1 MNIGIIGAGRIGRLH
16 AGNLCGRV
24 KGVRVK
30 SIADPLMNDDLRAW
44 VRSIGI
50 ARAETDPE
58 IILDDR
64 EIDAVFICSPTDTH
78 ADLIV
83 RSAGAG
89 KHIFCEKPVGS
100 DPAIIRKA
108 VDAARAAGIKLQVGF
123 VRRFDHNHG
132 AVAEAIRSGRIGRVE
147 LIKVTSRDPAPPPIG
162 YVKRSGGLFFDMMI
176 HDFDMARFL
185 AGSEVT
191 EVYARGA
198 ALIDA
203 RIEEAG
209 DVDTAV
215 VTLSFESGALGVIDN
230 SRRAAYGYDQRTEVH
245 GSLGCVQTGNDTAS
259 RAAVSTADGVHT
271 EKPLWFFLE
280 RYNDAFIREAEAF
293 RDACTLDSEA
303 PVTGEDA
310 YRNAVIAMA
319 AARSLR
325 ERRPVAIDE
334 ILGDMG

>member
-1 MNIGIIGAGRIGRLH
+1 M
-16 AGNLCGRV
+16 
-24 KGVRVK
+24 
-30 SIADPLMNDDLRAW
+30 
-44 VRSIGI
+44 
-50 ARAETDPE
+50 
-58 IILDDR
+58 
-64 EIDAVFICSPTDTH
+64 
-78 ADLIV
+78 
-83 RSAGAG
+83 
-89 KHIFCEKPVGS
+89 
-100 DPAIIRKA
+100 
-108 VDAARAAGIKLQVGF
+108 
-123 VRRFDHNHG
+123 
-132 AVAEAIRSGRIGRVE
+132 
-147 LIKVTSRDPAPPPIG
+147 
-162 YVKRSGGLFFDMMI
+162 
-176 HDFDMARFL
+176 
-185 AGSEVT
+185 T

-215 VTLSFESGALGVIDN
+215 VTLSFESDALGVIDN
-230 SRRAAYGYDQRTEVH
+230 IRRAAYGYDQRTEVH

-259 RAAVSTADGVHT
+259 QAAVSTADGVHT